1 MGIKKYSAKWFLHQV
16 IWTVISFLCY
26 LLLQFLITR
35 FVLSYEI
42 GPTASGPDFFWIL
55 PRQFHVVV
63 SASFLFVLCMYE
75 AIENVFKDLIFGILL
90 LLPFAF
96 SIGHL
101 SNDMRIFWVI
111 IFPYSL
117 IHIAIYINKR
127 FYKLL

>member
-1 MGIKKYSAKWFLHQV
+1 MDIKKYGAKWFLLQI

-42 GPTASGPDFFWIL
+42 GPTASSPDFFWIL
-55 PRQFHVVV
+55 PKQFHVVV

-96 SIGHL
+96 SMDYL

-117 IHIAIYINKR
+117 IHITIYINKR
-127 FYKLL
+127 LYKFL